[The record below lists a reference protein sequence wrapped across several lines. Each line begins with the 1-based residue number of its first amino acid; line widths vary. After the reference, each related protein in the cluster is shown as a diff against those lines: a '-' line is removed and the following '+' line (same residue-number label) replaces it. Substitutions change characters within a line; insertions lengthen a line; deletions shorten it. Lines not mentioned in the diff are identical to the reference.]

1 VLRARL
7 PFRKRLHYLLSSGYF
22 LSGWALLVYMSFPVI
37 RIFSGAQPIAAASAD
52 QFLIH
57 FAPYFCTALTMVAVA
72 GRGAYTFSG
81 FALAAASF
89 WIHILASLAALT
101 RRAGRFVVTP
111 KQGAGGRQPLAAA
124 PTLLA
129 VAALLAASVWGLVHQ
144 RSPSTLNNVA
154 FALLHMT
161 VLVSGA
167 RWALVRG
174 GGASEREQPAATPA
188 PVGAGVT
195 HGPVAAPSHSG
206 GEASGR

>member
-1 VLRARL
+1 
-7 PFRKRLHYLLSSGYF
+7 
-22 LSGWALLVYMSFPVI
+22 
-37 RIFSGAQPIAAASAD
+37 AAASAD

-57 FAPYFCTALTMVAVA
+57 FAPYFCTALTVVAVA

-111 KQGAGGRQPLAAA
+111 KQGAGRRQPLAAA

-129 VAALLAASVWGLVHQ
+129 IAALLVASAWGLVHQ

-154 FALLHMT
+154 FALLHVT
-161 VLVSGA
+161 VLVAGA
-167 RWALVRG
+167 RWAFSRG
-174 GGASEREQPAATPA
+174 GTTAAEESEAAEPEPSRRPRRKPAR
-188 PVGAGVT
+188 PVGE
-195 HGPVAAPSHSG
+195 AA
-206 GEASGR
+206 R